1 MIIKNRVDL
10 LSRGDAGGRAVVL
23 AILEAGLQA
32 IEPYART
39 RRLIRRAGNTLRIGG
54 CPDADLSGFG
64 DEAIDLDRIDN
75 VYVIGAGKT
84 VQRQAQAL
92 EDLLGDRL
100 TAGALTIKRGEEVT
114 LKRIEVTEGA
124 HPVPDEQSLLGTCRI
139 LAIVD
144 RAGERDLI
152 FTLFSSG
159 ASSLCALP
167 SDAYSLD
174 DVRTVYRLAIKYGDM
189 SIIWRVMRYF
199 SLVNSGRILLRAP
212 AARTVNLLM
221 SFKPY
226 LPWAGR
232 VPETASW
239 ITPWPPGPRRL
250 PEAAREFRAAR
261 WWDEL
266 PARMRTAFERL
277 DPDCEVPDLDEFR
290 KLRCSFWQ
298 PIDYRLLLDAA
309 AREAETLGVRAAVL
323 GNWWAVQ
330 STDAA
335 EMMVGLARECAKR
348 GAPFAPPVAL
358 ISGGELTV
366 PVGEATGVGG
376 RNQEFT
382 LAAAQR
388 IAEQPGAG
396 MVVGSIDSDGT
407 DGPGVQLTA
416 GAEPAHCLAGG
427 LADETTWAAAAA
439 AKVDLKAE
447 LERQNSTPVLRA
459 LGGGIYT
466 GNTGICAGD
475 LRVVLVQR
483 KP

>member
-1 MIIKNRVDL
+1 MIIKNRSDL
-10 LSRGDAGGRAVVL
+10 LSKGYAQGRAVVL
-23 AILEAGLQA
+23 EILEAGLRA

-39 RRLIRRAGNTLRIGG
+39 QRLIRREGNTLRVGG

-64 DEAIDLDRIDN
+64 DETIDLDRVDN

-100 TAGALTIKRGEEVT
+100 TSGALTIKRGETVA
-114 LKRIEVTEGA
+114 LKRITVTEGA
-124 HPVPDEQSLLGTCRI
+124 HPVPDEYSLLGTRRI

-144 RAGERDLI
+144 RATSRDLI

-159 ASSLCALP
+159 ASSLCVLP
-167 SDAYSLD
+167 PEPHSLD

-199 SLVNSGRILLRAP
+199 SLVNSGRVLLRAP

-226 LPWAGR
+226 LPWGGR
-232 VPETASW
+232 IPETPSW

-250 PEAAREFRAAR
+250 PEAVQEFRAAT

-266 PARMRTAFERL
+266 PHRMRSAFERL
-277 DPDCEVPDLDEFR
+277 DPGCEVPDLDEFR

-309 AREAETLGVRAAVL
+309 AHAAEGLGVRAAIL

-335 EMMVGLARECAKR
+335 EIMVGLARECATR
-348 GAPFAPPVAL
+348 GAPFVPPVAL

-366 PVGEATGVGG
+366 PVGNATGVGG
-376 RNQEFT
+376 RNQEFV

-388 IAEQPGAG
+388 IAEQPRAG

-407 DGPGVQLTA
+407 DGPGIQLTA
-416 GAEPAHCLAGG
+416 GAEPAACLAGG
-427 LADETTWAAAAA
+427 LADETTCGAAVA
-439 AKVDLKAE
+439 AKIDLKVE
-447 LERQNSTPVLRA
+447 LERHNSTPTLRA
-459 LGGGIYT
+459 LGGGIFT

-483 KP
+483 TL

>member
-1 MIIKNRVDL
+1 MIIKNRADL
-10 LSRGDAGGRAVVL
+10 LSRGDTSGRAVVL

-39 RRLIRRAGNTLRIGG
+39 RRLIRREGNTLRVGN
-54 CPDADLSGFG
+54 CPEADLSGFG
-64 DEAIDLDRIDN
+64 DETIDLDRIDN
-75 VYVIGAGKT
+75 VYVVGAGKT

-100 TAGALTIKRGEEVT
+100 AAGALTIKQGEAIT

-124 HPVPDEQSLLGTCRI
+124 HPVPDEQSLLGTRRI
-139 LAIVD
+139 MSIVD
-144 RAGERDLI
+144 RAGPRDLI

-159 ASSLCALP
+159 ASSLCVLP
-167 SDAYSLD
+167 PDDYTLD

-232 VPETASW
+232 LPETPSW

-250 PEAAREFRAAR
+250 PEAVREFRAAA
-261 WWDEL
+261 WWGEL
-266 PARMRTAFERL
+266 PARLRSACERL
-277 DPDCEVPDLDEFR
+277 DPGCEVPDLDEFR

-323 GNWWAVQ
+323 GNWWGVQ

-335 EMMVGLARECAKR
+335 EMMVGLGRECAVR

-366 PVGEATGVGG
+366 PVGDATGVGG
-376 RNQEFT
+376 RNQEFV

-388 IAEQPGAG
+388 MAEQPGAG

-407 DGPGVQLTA
+407 DGPGVQLA
-416 GAEPAHCLAGG
+416 GGAEPAACLAGG
-427 LADETTWAAAAA
+427 LADEATWSAAAAA
-439 AKVDLKAE
+439 NIDLKAE
-447 LERQNSTPVLRA
+447 LERHNSTPALRA

-475 LRVVLVQR
+475 LRVALVRQTM
-483 KP
+483 

>member
-1 MIIKNRVDL
+1 MIIRNREEIL
-10 LSRGDAGGRAVVL
+10 PGGCAAGRATVL

-39 RRLIRRAGNTLRIGG
+39 RRMIQREGDTLRIGG
-54 CPDADLSGFG
+54 CREADLSGFG
-64 DEAIDLDRIDN
+64 DEAVDLSQIDN
-75 VYVIGAGKT
+75 IYVIGAGKS

-100 TAGALTIKRGEEVT
+100 TAGALTIKRGEAVT

-124 HPVPDEQSLLGTCRI
+124 HPVPDEQSFLGTRRI
-139 LAIVD
+139 LALVD
-144 RAGERDLI
+144 HAGPRDLI

-159 ASSLCALP
+159 ASSLCVLP
-167 SDAYSLD
+167 PDAYSLD
-174 DVRTVYRLAIKYGDM
+174 DVRAVYRLAIKYGDM
-189 SIIWRVMRYF
+189 RIIWRVMRYF

-226 LPWAGR
+226 PPWGGR
-232 VPETASW
+232 IPETASW

-250 PEAAREFRAAR
+250 PEAAREFRAAA
-261 WWDEL
+261 WWGAL
-266 PARMRTAFERL
+266 PARVRSAFERL
-277 DPDCEVPDLDEFR
+277 DPGCEVPDLGEFR

-309 AREAETLGVRAAVL
+309 AHAAETHGARAAVL

-335 EMMVGLARECAKR
+335 EMMVGLARECAAR

-366 PVGEATGVGG
+366 PVGDATGVGG
-376 RNQEFT
+376 RNQEFV
-382 LAAAQR
+382 LAAARR
-388 IAEQPGAG
+388 IADQPGAG

-407 DGPGVQLTA
+407 DGPGAQLTA
-416 GAEPAHCLAGG
+416 GAEPAACLAGG
-427 LADETTWAAAAA
+427 LADETTWSAAAAT
-439 AKVDLKAE
+439 KIDLKAE
-447 LERQNSTPVLRA
+447 LERHNSTPALRA

-483 KP
+483 AL

>member
-1 MIIKNRVDL
+1 MLIKNQADL
-10 LSRGDAGGRAVVL
+10 LSRGDTSGRAVVL

-32 IEPYART
+32 IEPYTRT
-39 RRLIRRAGNTLRIGG
+39 QRLIRREGTMLRIGN

-64 DEAIDLDRIDN
+64 DEAIDLDRVENI
-75 VYVIGAGKT
+75 YVVGAGKT
-84 VQRQAQAL
+84 VQRQTQVI

-100 TAGALTIKRGEEVT
+100 TAGAVTIKRGETVT

-124 HPVPDEQSLLGTCRI
+124 HPVPDEQSLLGTRRI
-139 LAIVD
+139 LAILD
-144 RAGERDLI
+144 RAGPRDLI
-152 FTLFSSG
+152 FSLFSSG
-159 ASSLCALP
+159 ASSLCVLP
-167 SDAYSLD
+167 PDTYSLE

-212 AARTVNLLM
+212 ATQTVNLLM

-226 LPWAGR
+226 LPWGGR
-232 VPETASW
+232 IPETASW

-250 PEAAREFRAAR
+250 PEAAREFRAAA

-266 PARMRTAFERL
+266 PARMRSAFERL
-277 DPDCEVPDLDEFR
+277 DPGCEVPNLDEFR
-290 KLRCSFWQ
+290 TLRCSFWQ

-309 AREAETLGVRAAVL
+309 AREAETFGARAAVL

-335 EMMVGLARECAKR
+335 EMMVGFARECATR

-366 PVGEATGVGG
+366 PVGDTTGVGG
-376 RNQEFT
+376 RNQEFA

-416 GAEPAHCLAGG
+416 GVDPAACLAGG
-427 LADETTWAAAAA
+427 LADETTCSAAAA
-439 AKVDLKAE
+439 AKIDLKAE
-447 LERQNSTPVLRA
+447 LERHNSTPALRA

-475 LRVVLVQR
+475 LRVVLVR
-483 KP
+483 RMM